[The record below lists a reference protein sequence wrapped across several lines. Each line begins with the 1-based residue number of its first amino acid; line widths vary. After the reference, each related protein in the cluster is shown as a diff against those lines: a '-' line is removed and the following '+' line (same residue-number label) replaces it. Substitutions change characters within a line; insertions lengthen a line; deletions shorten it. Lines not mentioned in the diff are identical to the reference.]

1 MNDHA
6 GFVAAGTSPADALR
20 AAFETFALP
29 VAAFAAS
36 VLWIG
41 FGPELPGLLAPLRPY
56 GPYLTLGIGLLIS
69 LAFKRGRALF
79 AILSLLL
86 AYASFALFLADQP
99 DSFAA
104 ETVYAALCVF
114 VPLNLALL
122 CVARERGALNVYGAR
137 RLTLLVVEIGA
148 IAAIVI
154 GGYREVTD
162 ALYRPLLAG
171 LVPPVSPIPH
181 LGLMTMALALIVGVA
196 SAASTADVIEAAL
209 AVAIVTFAAACHAA
223 GAPETYAW
231 FTAAGVIITAGV
243 LQDSYR
249 MAFRDELTG
258 LPGRRA
264 LNERLMGLD
273 GHYTIAMLDV
283 DHFKRFNDTW
293 GHDVGDQA
301 LKLVASRLQRV
312 SGGGTAY
319 RYGGEE
325 FLVVFPATRL
335 AAALPHLEALRSDI
349 DAYEFEIRSRTRRR
363 RAGAKDAQGSGDG
376 ASRWVSVAV
385 SIGVAERSDRLAVP
399 ATVVSAADQALYR
412 AKKTGRNRVCR

>member
-1 MNDHA
+1 MNDHV
-6 GFVAAGTSPADALR
+6 GFVAAGTSPADGVR

-36 VLWIG
+36 VLLIG
-41 FGPELPGLLAPLRPY
+41 FGPELPDLLAPLRPY
-56 GPYLTLGIGLLIS
+56 GPYFALGIGLLIS
-69 LAFKRGRALF
+69 LAFMRGRALF
-79 AILSLLL
+79 ALLSLLI
-86 AYASFALFLADQP
+86 AYASFTLFLADEP
-99 DSFAA
+99 DSFSAA
-104 ETVYAALCVF
+104 TVYAALCVF

-122 CVARERGALNVYGAR
+122 CIVRERGALNVYGAR

-148 IAAIVI
+148 TAAIVI

-162 ALYRPLLAG
+162 ALYRPLLVG
-171 LVPPVSPIPH
+171 LWPPATPIPQ
-181 LGLMTMALALIVGVA
+181 LGLITMALALVVAVA
-196 SAASTADVIEAAL
+196 SAARKAGVIEAAL
-209 AVAIVTFAAACHAA
+209 AVGVVTFAAACHAA

-325 FLVVFPATRL
+325 FLVVFPGTRL

-349 DAYEFEIRSRTRRR
+349 EAYEFEIRSRTRRR
-363 RAGAKDAQGSGDG
+363 RDGAKSAQDSGDG
-376 ASRWVSVAV
+376 ATRWVSVAV
-385 SIGVAERSDRLAVP
+385 SIGVAERSDRLAMP